1 MISIRSQSEIAFAL
15 FVECRLEVGLWL
27 ARQAGLAAAGS
38 RGRSGGL
45 CLHLQLSDIYSH
57 PEFLRDQSLSKTNES
72 VRLTLAPTLVEKPAG
87 AVATPPRPKLALT
100 PTETLVPTVARNM
113 RNGLS

>member
-15 FVECRLEVGLWL
+15 FSSAALRLGCGWGAKPALPPP
-27 ARQAGLAAAGS
+27 AAGAGAGACVS
-38 RGRSGGL
+38 TCNS
-45 CLHLQLSDIYSH
+45 SDIYSH

-72 VRLTLAPTLVEKPAG
+72 VRLTLAPTSVEKPAG

-100 PTETLVPTVARNM
+100 PTETLVPTVAGNM